1 MCRVYI
7 VIIWLLFNSTLSN
20 SLALQTVAST
30 SDVER
35 VVEMEVFQRVLA
47 SCGHVSKRANDTM
60 RGRLWCVSC
69 NTVADKS
76 MARQCILNDF
86 GDLMFSLLSSKFI
99 LLV

>member
-1 MCRVYI
+1 MYTV
-7 VIIWLLFNSTLSN
+7 VIWLLLNFNLSN
-20 SLALQTVAST
+20 YLTLQTVAST

-47 SCGHVSKRANDTM
+47 SCGHLSKRANDTM

-76 MARQCILNDF
+76 MARQCILNDV